1 MSAPITPERNSRV
14 EWLLEQLIDKV
25 QQEAGTMFHY
35 AGRVDTVDDLPE
47 VGHGND
53 MYFVGLEDAA
63 NWDEYIWAVDVS
75 AGTGHWDRLGSVT
88 IIIDDHL
95 DAQSTNPVQN
105 AVITLALA
113 NKADL
118 TVIGPAYSTSTEYTT
133 GKLVV
138 KNGVLYKF
146 TAAQP
151 YTGEWDATKWTATT
165 IAAELEGKLDST
177 VAASTYLTIATAAAT
192 YLTIE
197 EAFSSD
203 VIAAEYDPDKTYA
216 TGEYMMYNG
225 ELYRE
230 DAVNGS
236 YIDDRVNL
244 FSSSAKVTGTDNKYV
259 HVRYSYDVAYA
270 DSSNGYYIAKV
281 NLEQGK
287 TYVISHPSVSSPASP
302 RGNDYYGCVRTNPE
316 WDIASYSWV
325 QDAGINYNIIE
336 YATSGETTV
345 TVNNT
350 NTNLYVTVYEADE
363 STFYIK
369 EQKTFHSKFI
379 KVTVGSELQNKQ
391 TKLVAGT
398 NFDTTPTQNS
408 TNPVQSGG
416 VYTAIH
422 GLVVI
427 SNTGDITI
435 DGQLVRKVLTQDE
448 YDLIAAPDPKVDY
461 LIVPAS
467 T

>member
-47 VGHGND
+47 VGHEND

-63 NWDEYIWAVDVS
+63 NWDEYIWATDVTT
-75 AGTGHWDRLGSVT
+75 GTGHWDRLGSVT
-88 IIIDDHL
+88 IIVDDHL

-138 KNGVLYKF
+138 KDGVLYKF

-165 IAAELEGKLDST
+165 ISAELEGKLESS

-192 YLTIE
+192 YQTIE
-197 EAFSSD
+197 EAFNPA
-203 VIAAEYDPDKTYA
+203 VIAEDYDPDKTYA
-216 TGEYMMYNG
+216 TGEYMMYQG

-244 FSSSAKVTGTDNKYV
+244 FDPSMKISGTDNKFV
-259 HVRYSYDVAYA
+259 HVRKSYDVAYA
-270 DSSNGYYIAKV
+270 DTSNGYYIAKV

-287 TYVISHPSVSSPASP
+287 TYIISHPSVSSPVGS
-302 RGNDYYGCVRTNPE
+302 RGSDYYGCVRTNPE
-316 WDIASYSWV
+316 WDIAAHSWV
-325 QDAGINYNIIE
+325 QDAGVNYNVIE
-336 YATSGETTV
+336 YEESGDTTV
-345 TVNNT
+345 AVNNS
-350 NTNLYVTVYEADE
+350 NAYLYLAVYAADE
-363 STFYIK
+363 NTFYVK
-369 EQKTFHSKFI
+369 EQKTFHSKFV
-379 KVTVGSELQNKQ
+379 KTDVGTELMNKQ
-391 TKLVAGT
+391 AKLVEGV
-398 NFDTTPTQNS
+398 NFDAAPTQNS

-435 DGQLVRKVLTQDE
+435 DGQLVRKVLTQAE
-448 YDLIAAPDPKVDY
+448 YDLLDPPDEKVDY
-461 LIVPAS
+461 IIVPAS